1 MAVALILDD
10 DNTIMEQYLHTN
22 KITNKVSLGSGL
34 ELSNGKIKLKDI
46 LDDDVQN
53 LTQEIQ
59 NLKNRVTELENYIS
73 YLKETYTIE
82 FNDGSTI
89 P

>member
-1 MAVALILDD
+1 MAVALILDN
-10 DNTIMEQYLHTN
+10 DNTIIERYLHSD
-22 KITNKVSLGSGL
+22 KITKKVSLGSGL

-46 LDDDVQN
+46 LDDDVQS
-53 LTQEIQ
+53 LTQEIN

-82 FNDGSTI
+82 FDDGSTI